1 MLKGKKMN
9 GVLQRSYLMPV
20 EVRETVMDEDP
31 DTSYSRKTLPPQAQ
45 KDPGKKNSGR
55 RAWTEL
61 ERRVGPQSWKG
72 SLW

>member
-45 KDPGKKNSGR
+45 RTRGRKTVVEEPGQSR
-55 RAWTEL
+55 S
-61 ERRVGPQSWKG
+61 RRVGPQSWKG